1 MMTDGR
7 FDWQATRLGGWL
19 TEGLTD
25 WLTDWLTDCLTSVLT
40 GLQADWQTV
49 WQARELFTPIS
60 LSLHSRFS
68 TWRFDSIAYMKFK
81 DGQLSWNSR
90 LLFFTTGI
98 LNCKNFR
105 NQRVHLYEI
114 TTKRLMFS
122 ATHHATNTFRYPT
135 CWWFALGVGVRGYW
149 ERRQVSCLSEKLSV
163 LTTISYANLTY
174 RFRVLEFWP
183 YELYSWGAF
192 VFLFAL

>member
-7 FDWQATRLGGWL
+7 IDWQATWVGGWL

-98 LNCKNFR
+98 LKCKISVTSEFIYMKLQR
-105 NQRVHLYEI
+105 NGWCSRRLITQRI
-114 TTKRLMFS
+114 PS
-122 ATHHATNTFRYPT
+122 AIQLVDGLL
-135 CWWFALGVGVRGYW
+135 WGWGLGG
-149 ERRQVSCLSEKLSV
+149 SEKEGRS
-163 LTTISYANLTY
+163 AA
-174 RFRVLEFWP
+174 FRR
-183 YELYSWGAF
+183 S
-192 VFLFAL
+192 